1 MQEKNFASYEY
12 MTKTVKAKDQTR
24 VIDMYE
30 AFGWELT
37 SSTPAIVSGVAALS
51 FKRDRKIN
59 HKHELNKLERQ
70 AEETFATI
78 NALNASKTL
87 GARIFAYIFGV
98 IATLVLGGGMCM
110 VMLTEN
116 NIPVFAGGVIL
127 GLAGIALCS
136 VNYFIYKRIT
146 EKKVKQVLP
155 VIDENEEKLANVL
168 ERGNGLLVN
177 EII

>member
-1 MQEKNFASYEY
+1 
-12 MTKTVKAKDQTR
+12 
-24 VIDMYE
+24 
-30 AFGWELT
+30 
-37 SSTPAIVSGVAALS
+37 
-51 FKRDRKIN
+51 
-59 HKHELNKLERQ
+59 
-70 AEETFATI
+70 
-78 NALNASKTL
+78 
-87 GARIFAYIFGV
+87 
-98 IATLVLGGGMCM
+98 M

-168 ERGNGLLVN
+168 ERGNSLLVN

>member
-59 HKHELNKLERQ
+59 HKHELYKLERQ
-70 AEETFATI
+70 AEETFAT
-78 NALNASKTL
+78 
-87 GARIFAYIFGV
+87 
-98 IATLVLGGGMCM
+98 TLVLGGGMCM

-168 ERGNGLLVN
+168 ERGNSLLVN